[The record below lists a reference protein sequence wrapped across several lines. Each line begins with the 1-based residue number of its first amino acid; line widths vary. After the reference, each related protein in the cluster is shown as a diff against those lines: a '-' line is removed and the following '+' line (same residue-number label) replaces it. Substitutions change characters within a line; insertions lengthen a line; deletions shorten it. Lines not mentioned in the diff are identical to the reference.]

1 MGALADAVKMV
12 EERDWCVEESGESY
26 VVAWTIGCSLFMAT
40 PPPPHN
46 LLSYH
51 CMFCHDMTKFYVTY
65 HAVIC
70 HDMTICHDIKGTV
83 LNFGT
88 FEVYKTEIS
97 LKG

>member
-1 MGALADAVKMV
+1 MGTSFLKKGILIKHVEEARERVMEGIIKQLQRVGTLADAVKMV

-51 CMFCHDMTKFYVTY
+51 CM
-65 HAVIC
+65 
-70 HDMTICHDIKGTV
+70 
-83 LNFGT
+83 
-88 FEVYKTEIS
+88 
-97 LKG
+97 